1 MRVGPSSRGPVR
13 IFPMAR
19 TFMSWQKRQTIWPV
33 LCILAGLFVLVVMSP
48 RSWER
53 KVRRPV
59 AVQRKPAVMVPR
71 QPTAGDQG
79 QPTVGDQKEPT
90 VGAPGQPN
98 GTGQPEGKGG
108 QKIRRPVAGR
118 SVIPLQ
124 AGSGPPEG
132 SASKGAFDPTSPVS
146 APSASLRQNPPAA
159 SLGQNVP
166 DSAGVQ
172 GQPSLSASPRSTA
185 AQAGSAPSGSQT
197 SPSSGQQ
204 AEKEPLSL
212 LAMAP
217 RMTPHSGGKGE
228 EGKPAEGGPPAAG
241 LAESK
246 EPPMNSANLPGA
258 INPLREPLVALA
270 AEPLARAVS
279 VGEPA
284 SGTGPGPAFGEAMG
298 QGAGAALS
306 SAGHALSSAGP
317 VLSSVSPGPSSA
329 SPGPTS
335 DRPSET
341 GLSETRRFTGTSE
354 TKPSQGS
361 FSPGLGKTWDG
372 HTRAGETK
380 FSEPGASANPSAGS
394 SESGASHTGAVETGA
409 AQTSISQTSL
419 SQTRGSEPRGSEPA
433 SEAVAES
440 RASEAQPAKEAEP
453 REPAW
458 TPRALIAQLE
468 SIVEDPQAGP
478 WARQVLLDLRAITP
492 LLERRGPEAGM
503 ILHHLTQ
510 LGRESDALEPL
521 IADRR
526 TFRTFR
532 EIRFGLYRRLDLWSH
547 WLQEPPPKED
557 LGGLRDLSEADWR
570 QLSEAVEELDRLTAN
585 SPEGRGWRRYLL
597 LDRLRELV
605 ARRQELSPAERR
617 GLARAILERFS
628 RRGLAP
634 EQQRFLNTGPAG
646 TVQRHLR
653 LWAAEPAPETL
664 EVLAHVEAYEATAQ
678 PSDAQRLAGDCQRL
692 LFSAHPARRALGEK
706 LRYHYQNP
714 NLRIVVTEDLLN
726 RLIPPRDPE
735 YQWVSDTVL
744 GVPVR
749 GRSLIFTDVAVRT
762 IPDPSRIR
770 LALEVTGRVS
780 SMTTAFQGPAIFYNR
795 SDAVYVA
802 RKPLE
807 VGTFGIRLW
816 PAEVEVRNSTRLRGL
831 ETDFDPIPLLGS
843 IVQEVARS
851 QHEARRWEADREV
864 EAKLRARA
872 KAQID
877 AEADARLTS
886 VSRNLQE
893 QILDPMASLGLGPEM
908 VEAKTDSE
916 RITMRLRIGGADHLG
931 AHTPRPWAPSDSLAS
946 FQVHE
951 SAINNF
957 LDRLDLAGRTFTLPQ
972 LRQWVAERLH
982 RPEFAQRQTDHDDL
996 EVTFAEQDPVVV
1008 RFQNGRFS
1016 VRLSIVYLRKG
1027 QNEWANFQVCAF
1039 YRPEIDGADAR
1050 LVRDGVVQLRGEL
1063 DMRSQI
1069 GLRGLFGK
1077 AFDKEKPL
1085 PISPEHI
1092 SPDPRMR
1099 ELMITQFVIED
1110 GWAGVAIGPKQRP
1123 VPPEVARLP
1132 KVPASL
1138 GPIY

>member
-1 MRVGPSSRGPVR
+1 
-13 IFPMAR
+13 
-19 TFMSWQKRQTIWPV
+19 MSWQKRYTIWPV
-33 LCILAGLFVLVVMSP
+33 LGILAGLFVLVVMSP

-53 KVRRPV
+53 KVRRSV
-59 AVQRKPAVMVPR
+59 AVRR
-71 QPTAGDQG
+71 QPPVVVQIHPTAGEQG
-79 QPTVGDQKEPT
+79 HPRSANQGHMPER
-90 VGAPGQPN
+90 APGQPKA
-98 GTGQPEGKGG
+98 GDQMYPKGGGPGQPERTGQPERNGD
-108 QKIRRPVAGR
+108 QKARRPVVAR
-118 SVIPLQ
+118 SPTPLQ
-124 AGSGPPEG
+124 RASEVSDDLASKAA
-132 SASKGAFDPTSPVS
+132 SASPPMFSV
-146 APSASLRQNPPAA
+146 PSASLRQNLLAP
-159 SLGQNVP
+159 SSGQNVP
-166 DSAGVQ
+166 DSAKTQ
-172 GQPSLSASPRSTA
+172 AELSLSSPTSPEGPEGVAPLGRQTAIRSRQPTEIGGRQPA
-185 AQAGSAPSGSQT
+185 DSGNRPNAERDPGTLVGVAPS
-197 SPSSGQQ
+197 
-204 AEKEPLSL
+204 
-212 LAMAP
+212 MA
-217 RMTPHSGGKGE
+217 PHSGGKAGE
-228 EGKPAEGGPPAAG
+228 GEPADPVPSDAPPPVSR
-241 LAESK
+241 LAEQK
-246 EPPMNSANLPGA
+246 EPLLSSASLPSLASPPGGQ
-258 INPLREPLVALA
+258 NPLRQPVLVQP
-270 AEPLARAVS
+270 AEPVAHAHPPVRGIISPKPATAEAV
-279 VGEPA
+279 GHAAGPA
-284 SGTGPGPAFGEAMG
+284 SA
-298 QGAGAALS
+298 
-306 SAGHALSSAGP
+306 SA
-317 VLSSVSPGPSSA
+317 
-329 SPGPTS
+329 
-335 DRPSET
+335 
-341 GLSETRRFTGTSE
+341 GTSE
-354 TKPSQGS
+354 TTLSEIRSSEPSSLATPSDGTAETGPS
-361 FSPGLGKTWDG
+361 GPRTFTGRSKFDSSERWTWETG
-372 HTRAGETK
+372 PITGASETRAFPTRL
-380 FSEPGASANPSAGS
+380 SAGDSETMS
-394 SESGASHTGAVETGA
+394 SAGVLESVASE
-409 AQTSISQTSL
+409 
-419 SQTRGSEPRGSEPA
+419 TRGSEPPSEADPEFRPREARPSEQAEPA
-433 SEAVAES
+433 
-440 RASEAQPAKEAEP
+440 
-453 REPAW
+453 EPAW

-468 SIVEDPQAGP
+468 AIADDPQAGP
-478 WARQVLLDLRAITP
+478 WARQVLVDLRALIP

-503 ILHHLTQ
+503 LLHRLTQ
-510 LGRESDALEPL
+510 LGRQSDAVEPL

-532 EIRFGLYRRLDLWSH
+532 QIRFGLYRRLDLWSH
-547 WLQEPPPKED
+547 WLQEPPQMDD
-557 LGGLRDLSEADWR
+557 LGGVHDLSEADWR
-570 QLSEAVEELDRLTAN
+570 QLTEALEELDRLTAH

-646 TVQRHLR
+646 TVQQHLR
-653 LWAAEPAPETL
+653 LWAVEPAPETL

-692 LFSAHPARRALGEK
+692 LFSAHPSRRALGEK
-706 LRYHYQNP
+706 LRHHYQNP

-735 YQWVSDTVL
+735 YQWVADTVL

-762 IPDPSRIR
+762 IPDPARIR

-893 QILDPMASLGLGPEM
+893 QILEPMASLGLGPEM
-908 VEAKTDSE
+908 VEAKTDSQ

-957 LDRLDLAGRTFTLPQ
+957 LDRLDLAGRTFTLPE
-972 LRQWVAERLH
+972 LRRWVADRLH
-982 RPEFAQRQTDHDDL
+982 RPEFAQRQTEHDDL
-996 EVTFAEQDPVVV
+996 ELTFAEQDPVVV

-1016 VRLSIVYLRKG
+1016 VQLSIVYLRKG

-1039 YRPEIDGADAR
+1039 YRPAIDGADAR
-1050 LVRDGVVQLRGEL
+1050 LVRDGVVHLRGEL

-1085 PISPEHI
+1085 HISPEHI

-1110 GWAGVAIGPKQRP
+1110 GWAGVAIGPKQRS

-1132 KVPASL
+1132 KGPASL